1 MPIVTDRYDPSPAAQ
16 LLAAAWREGRQLTE
30 LPADV
35 RPATLKQGYAL
46 QEAFAAAVGD
56 KVSGWKLGVGSP
68 AAMQAAGLERP
79 LVGRLFAKNCF
90 RNGADVKLACAAP
103 ITVEFEIAFVLGRD
117 VAPGTAPADPMRAVA
132 STHVAFELVQ
142 SRFVNR
148 RAVGWPS
155 FAGDS
160 VGFAAS
166 ILGDEIDCA
175 TIDRVIKACSVQSN
189 GTVVA
194 GGLSGDDAVDP
205 VQALRY
211 LFEHASNYGI
221 TLHKG
226 DVVTAGAVAKPFDIP
241 PGQTE
246 IAAHYP
252 GSVLRLRAS
261 TA

>member
-1 MPIVTDRYDPSPAAQ
+1 VTERYDPAPAA
-16 LLAAAWREGRQLTE
+16 LALAAAWREGRQLTE
-30 LPADV
+30 LPADI
-35 RPATLKQGYAL
+35 RPATLSQGYAL
-46 QEAFAAAVGD
+46 QEAFADALQD
-56 KVSGWKLGVGSP
+56 RVSGWKLGVGSV
-68 AAMQAAGLERP
+68 AAMQAAKLERP
-79 LVGRLFAKNCF
+79 LVGRLFASRCH
-90 RNGADVKLACAAP
+90 RGGADIRLACAAP
-103 ITVEFEIAFVLGRD
+103 ITVEFEIAFVLSRD
-117 VAPGTAPADPMRAVA
+117 VAPGAAPADPIRAVA
-132 STHVAFELVQ
+132 STHAAFELVQ
-142 SRFVNR
+142 SRFVDR

-175 TIDRVIKACSVQSN
+175 AIDRIIKGATVQAN
-189 GTVVA
+189 GKTMA
-194 GGLSGDDAVDP
+194 GPLAGDDLIDP

-226 DVVTAGAVAKPFDIP
+226 DVVTAGAVAKPFDIA

-246 IAAHYP
+246 IAAQYP
-252 GSVLRLRAS
+252 GSTLRLRVA